1 MSYFYTFNVGRIWL
15 FMQSQGA
22 LIDDCRAA
30 KANYVSELIHLTAG
44 IV

>member
-30 KANYVSELIHLTAG
+30 KVNYVSGSIDPTAG